1 MPLCHSTGSI
11 ARWTALHPVLGD
23 LSTCRLQDCVNLCT
37 GFCSH
42 VWIQS
47 WTTWTEIYWLTH
59 KCYHK
64 VLKARGINYLH
75 AGVCLSHQAS
85 GLGGTAVA
93 GHDADQVATMK
104 PVKERI
110 IKVTFNADRHASMQ
124 WNFRPQQT
132 EIFVRPGCLLIRL
145 LQTKLGSG

>member
-1 MPLCHSTGSI
+1 MWHMAI
-11 ARWTALHPVLGD
+11 
-23 LSTCRLQDCVNLCT
+23 CRCV
-37 GFCSH
+37 
-42 VWIQS
+42 W
-47 WTTWTEIYWLTH
+47 
-59 KCYHK
+59 
-64 VLKARGINYLH
+64 
-75 AGVCLSHQAS
+75 LSHQAS

-132 EIFVRPGCLLIRL
+132 EIFVRPAYMLTYLVLAGPSPGPEASLVSDMTVLVVFFPRWSQVRRHWPSTEPKTPQISPLLASLPTTLSHSRQDSIS
-145 LQTKLGSG
+145 TKSR